1 MNKQPIHL
9 IIRKIVWSFLLIVG
23 LILLFL
29 AVRSF
34 SLPLPDGKNMAQGY
48 MLLMFAA
55 CPLII
60 CIGIFKWAFES
71 ELDKLSKRR
80 ELYKKHQGK
89 ELEEE
94 VYSVDADIHH
104 RSIKKRTRSVK
115 QGLSVENCPKCGDK
129 VDANENFCSKC
140 GSSIYIK
147 CNKCNTVNETTDVFC
162 RNCGNK
168 LKEQ

>member
-1 MNKQPIHL
+1 MNQQPKHL
-9 IIRKIVWSFLLIVG
+9 IVRKIIWGFLLILG

-29 AVRSF
+29 AINSF
-34 SLPLPDGKNMAQGY
+34 SSPLPDGANIAKGY
-48 MLLMFAA
+48 MLLMFAS
-55 CPLII
+55 CPIMT
-60 CIGIFKWAFES
+60 CIGISKWAFEA
-71 ELDKLSKRR
+71 ELDKMSKRR
-80 ELYKKHQGK
+80 ELYKKYQGK

-94 VYSVDADIHH
+94 LYSVDADVHH

-140 GSSIYIK
+140 GCSIYTK
-147 CNKCNTVNETTDVFC
+147 CNKCNTVNEATDAFC